1 MSSVAEFV
9 VRPMKLQDLE
19 MVLPFS
25 ESLRLQYDAIKC
37 DPMWKVDW
45 LLDFMAKP
53 SNLCLTACRPL
64 PVGYLLAETCSEEY
78 SKIKFLKVREIYVEL
93 GSRLLGC
100 GTMLMNEARIQA
112 GRLQCCYITVKVHDG
127 IPSAGFFNGL
137 GFLAFSTEYRAET

>member
-1 MSSVAEFV
+1 
-9 VRPMKLQDLE
+9 MKLEDLSA
-19 MVLPFS
+19 VLPFS
-25 ESLRLQYDAIKC
+25 ESLHLQYDAQKY
-37 DPMWKVDW
+37 DFMWRVDW

-64 PVGYLLAETCSEEY
+64 PVGYLLAETRSEEY
-78 SKIKFLKVREIYVEL
+78 SKIKFLEVREIYVES

-112 GRLQCCYITVKVHDG
+112 ERLQCRYITVKIHEG